1 MTEPK
6 RIQVVRP
13 NQNLNE
19 YAYQTNPKF
28 QGNVY
33 EQALLEQKDYYT
45 IGWRRLNAVQTLPLK
60 ENWPITIG
68 NAAASFSSGFLG
80 ESTAEI

>member
-13 NQNLNE
+13 YQDLNE
-19 YAYQTNPKF
+19 YAYQRNQKS

-33 EQALLEQKDYYT
+33 EQALLEQKDYYA
-45 IGWRRLNAVQTLPLK
+45 IGWRRLNAIQALPLK

-68 NAAASFSSGFLG
+68 NAAGSFSSGFLG
-80 ESTAEI
+80 ESEAEI